1 MADRIE
7 NADIL
12 KILPHRYPFLLVD
25 AVEDCKPG
33 ESIVGFKAVTAN
45 EPQFTG
51 HFPGNPI
58 MPGVLML
65 EALAQTGAILMYKTL
80 GASPEDVTVF
90 FLGAD
95 KVKFRAPVRPG
106 MLLRMDVK
114 VVLSR
119 RGVFK
124 FVGVVFADGVKA
136 VQAEFSAKAI
146 EN

>member
-1 MADRIE
+1 M
-7 NADIL
+7 N
-12 KILPHRYPFLLVD
+12 ILPHRYPFLLVD
-25 AVEDCKPG
+25 AAEDIVLGK
-33 ESIVGFKAVTAN
+33 SIVGFKAVTAN

-80 GASPEDVTVF
+80 EASSDDVTVF

-95 KVKFRAPVRPG
+95 KVKFRSPVRPG
-106 MLLRMDVK
+106 MMLRMEVE
-114 VVLSR
+114 VILNR
-119 RGVFK
+119 HGIFK
-124 FVGVVFADGVKA
+124 FTGTVLADGVKA
-136 VQAEFSAKAI
+136 VQADFSAKAI

>member
-1 MADRIE
+1 M
-7 NADIL
+7 

-25 AVEDCKPG
+25 AVEDCKLG
-33 ESIVGFKAVTAN
+33 KSIVGFKAVTAN

-51 HFPGNPI
+51 HFPGNPV

-80 GASPEDVTVF
+80 GASAEDVTVLF
-90 FLGAD
+90 IGAD

-106 MLLRMDVK
+106 MLLRMEVE
-114 VVLSR
+114 VLLNR
-119 RGVFK
+119 HGVFK
-124 FVGVVFADGVKA
+124 FNGVVFADGVKA
-136 VQAEFSAKAI
+136 AQAIFSAKAI

>member
-1 MADRIE
+1 MTDRIE
-7 NADIL
+7 NAEIMT
-12 KILPHRYPFLLVD
+12 ILPHRYPFLLVD
-25 AVEDCKPG
+25 AAENIELGK
-33 ESIVGFKAVTAN
+33 SIVGFKAVTAN

-51 HFPGNPI
+51 HFPDNPI

-80 GASPEDVTVF
+80 GVSPDDVTVF

-95 KVKFRAPVRPG
+95 KVKFRAPDRPG
-106 MLLRMDVK
+106 MMLRMEVE
-114 VVLSR
+114 VVLNR

-124 FVGVVFADGVKA
+124 FNGIVFADGAKA
-136 VQAEFSAKAI
+136 VQAEFSAKAV